1 MTYVQ
6 MCEEEILKCTSPK
19 VKIEDKKIFEDMYEQ
34 LKGKTNEYINERS
47 ELLAETLY
55 MALQIGRKF
64 FSVFMFYVVA
74 NIVILALQL
83 DYIVTCISVMLMGI
97 CFLYKLT
104 EFLSNKYCFIDAYL
118 IINLQQRGKHH
129 FHQKQLEIKSCKIK
143 KRCTSILDG
152 NAFFEVRTL
161 QYTVDKEK

>member
-1 MTYVQ
+1 MNVFRKCLRSQFGKSKYLSYVQ
-6 MCEEEILKCTSPK
+6 MCEEEVLKGNSLK
-19 VKIEDKKIFEDMYEQ
+19 VKIEDKKIFQDMYEQ

-47 ELLAETLY
+47 ELLAETFY

-74 NIVILALQL
+74 NFVVLALQL

-118 IINLQQRGKHH
+118 IMVYKSVLEKLSVKTANGGN
-129 FHQKQLEIKSCKIK
+129 QL
-143 KRCTSILDG
+143 
-152 NAFFEVRTL
+152 
-161 QYTVDKEK
+161 